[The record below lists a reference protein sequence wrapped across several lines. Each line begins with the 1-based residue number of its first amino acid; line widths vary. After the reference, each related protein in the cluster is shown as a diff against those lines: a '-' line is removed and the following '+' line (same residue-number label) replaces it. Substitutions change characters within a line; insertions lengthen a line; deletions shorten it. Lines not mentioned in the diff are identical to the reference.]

1 MKICKGWLQ
10 ALFSSAPRSFAAR
23 SCVLARLTLITQ
35 IGEPARR
42 LLSSKIFCYVKSTN
56 CWSKRNRKKNVR
68 FFRGKSQK
76 SVGKRRKMY
85 LLSKYESRGFSS
97 AMKYENKILRKY
109 LPLCTCNFP
118 ISNYTSL
125 NHRVNCDELKLCNDI
140 EKNPGPSN
148 SLVNVDAAKTI
159 SAPYCQGNV
168 AMFGENAGQQCIAMS
183 LCALICSKVRT
194 INSGNDMVQI
204 MNFGNELYMLA
215 RQSLLMYT
223 ELPAMVT
230 LCE

>member
-1 MKICKGWLQ
+1 
-10 ALFSSAPRSFAAR
+10 
-23 SCVLARLTLITQ
+23 
-35 IGEPARR
+35 
-42 LLSSKIFCYVKSTN
+42 
-56 CWSKRNRKKNVR
+56 
-68 FFRGKSQK
+68 
-76 SVGKRRKMY
+76 MY

-204 MNFGNELYMLA
+204 MNLVMNYIL
-215 RQSLLMYT
+215 
-223 ELPAMVT
+223 VC
-230 LCE
+230 LCWRDNRY